1 MIMVTKVSK
10 IYRAQL
16 SNGLRIEQE
25 TGDFKS
31 LYRAAVRE
39 LRNEYGHS
47 LYFEHGSCD
56 ISYGVG
62 TTVYEG
68 DRIKTGYIEL
78 RDICTITCASMDR
91 KTFVQVRRDV

>member
-1 MIMVTKVSK
+1 MVTQVQKV
-10 IYRAQL
+10 YRAQL
-16 SNGLRIEQE
+16 SNGIRIEVSD
-25 TGDFKS
+25 GSFKS

-78 RDICTITCASMDR
+78 RSICTITCASMDR
-91 KTFVQVRRDV
+91 KTFIQVRKDV